1 MSTIKLNVY
10 KADNRKEIEKTYE
23 AEGYDLMFGTVE
35 DFIKIIDVDKLD
47 DDVEIIKMV
56 IGCLDQVKPLLL
68 DVFEDLTE
76 DELKRTKIKE
86 IIPCIVKVVK
96 ASGKIVSDFIENS
109 VK

>member
-10 KADNRKEIEKTYE
+10 KNKKEVEKTYE
-23 AEGYDLMFGTVE
+23 VEGYDLFYGTVE
-35 DFIKIIDVDKLD
+35 DFIKVIDVDEIN

-68 DVFEDLTE
+68 DIFEGLTE
-76 DELKRTKIKE
+76 EELKRTKVKE

-96 ASGKIVSDFIENS
+96 ESGKLVSDFIENS

>member
-10 KADNRKEIEKTYE
+10 KNRKEIEKTYE
-23 AEGYDLMFGTVE
+23 VEGYDLFYGTVE
-35 DFIKIIDVDKLD
+35 DFIKVIDVDKIN

-68 DVFEDLTE
+68 DVFEGLSE
-76 DELKRTKIKE
+76 EELKRTKVKE

-96 ASGKIVSDFIENS
+96 ASGKLVSDFIENS